1 MRYGGILI
9 VFLIILNSMS
19 LLNGNEIG
27 VVDDGNGV

>member
-1 MRYGGILI
+1 MRYEGILI